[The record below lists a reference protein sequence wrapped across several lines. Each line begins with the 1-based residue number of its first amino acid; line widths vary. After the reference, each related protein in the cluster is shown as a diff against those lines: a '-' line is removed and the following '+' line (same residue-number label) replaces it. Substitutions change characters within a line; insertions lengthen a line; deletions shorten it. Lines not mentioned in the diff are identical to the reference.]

1 MSSNLMYNG
10 MFLYDWQRIFE
21 KAEGNPNKIFR
32 IFKMMVTNQI
42 PINKYD
48 QIYKYSHIKFIG
60 QSFLVHPDVLL
71 FNAYKHS
78 RVEIAQYLAL
88 ASLRPISDYLA
99 TGKTTLDINLIEM
112 DPTFFNDNSLL
123 DIDEDEM
130 SFLYEEVP
138 QEKKQWH

>member
-1 MSSNLMYNG
+1 MGSSYL
-10 MFLYDWQRIFE
+10 
-21 KAEGNPNKIFR
+21 A
-32 IFKMMVTNQI
+32 
-42 PINKYD
+42 
-48 QIYKYSHIKFIG
+48 
-60 QSFLVHPDVLL
+60 HPDVLL

-88 ASLRPISDYLA
+88 ASLRPVSDYLA

-123 DIDEDEM
+123 DIDEDEV